1 MQDKEYYSTI
11 EAAKLLGV
19 SVRTV
24 QLWVESGALEAWK
37 TAGGHRRIVASSV
50 DDYINQHQTAGVG
63 SPSSGNKKLLI
74 VEDNPTVSKFYEAAI
89 NSWGLPLDII
99 SVRDGFEGLVEIG
112 RQKPD
117 LLIADIYMPGMD
129 GLQMIQSL
137 YKSELMTAKQIVIIS
152 GLSEENIAERGGIPT
167 GIEFFSKPVEVEK
180 LKQAV
185 LGKLAMPSVKASES
199 GNNPKE
205 IKS

>member
-1 MQDKEYYSTI
+1 MKDKEYYSTI

-50 DDYINQHQTAGVG
+50 DDYIKAHQATAGG
-63 SPSSGNKKLLI
+63 STKTGRKSLLI

-89 NSWGLPLDII
+89 KSWGLPLDVVI
-99 SVRDGFEGLVEIG
+99 SHDGFAGLVAIG
-112 RQKPD
+112 QQKPD

-137 YKSELMTAKQIVIIS
+137 YKSDLMSAEQIIVIS
-152 GLSEENIAERGGIPT
+152 GLSEESIAERGGIPE
-167 GIEFFSKPVEVEK
+167 GVEFFKKPVDVAK
-180 LKQAV
+180 LKSLVLDKLSLEAADASSQPQKITGEQA
-185 LGKLAMPSVKASES
+185 
-199 GNNPKE
+199 
-205 IKS
+205 

>member
-1 MQDKEYYSTI
+1 MKDKNYYSTI

-50 DDYINQHQTAGVG
+50 DDYIKAHQTVSGDT
-63 SPSSGNKKLLI
+63 SKPSNKRLLI

-89 NSWGLPLDII
+89 KSWGLPLDIVI
-99 SVRDGFEGLVEIG
+99 AHDGFAGLVAIG

-137 YKSELMTAKQIVIIS
+137 YKSELMSAEQIIVIS
-152 GLSEENIAERGGIPT
+152 GLAPESIAERGGIPD
-167 GIEFFSKPVEVEK
+167 GIEFFKKPVDVAMLKNVVLDK
-180 LKQAV
+180 LSLDAADIDQQQPEMA
-185 LGKLAMPSVKASES
+185 GEQT
-199 GNNPKE
+199 
-205 IKS
+205 